1 MKIGE
6 LATATG
12 TLVETVRFYEREG
25 LLPAPSRSGGNYRV
39 YDEAHV
45 ARVAFIRRCRTLDM
59 NLDEIRTLLRFKD
72 APADDCGEVNTLLD
86 EHIGHVATRIK
97 ELRKLEVELRALR
110 ATCTEAQTAVQCG
123 ILKKLSDSDR
133 ASNRAAPSRERQH
146 VGQVHGRAR
155 TPTVSRTGK

>member
-6 LATATG
+6 LATATA
-12 TLVETVRFYEREG
+12 TPVETVRFYEREG

-39 YDEAHV
+39 YDATHV

-59 NLDEIRTLLRFKD
+59 NLPEIRTLLRFKD

-97 ELRKLEVELRALR
+97 ELRKLEVDLRALR
-110 ATCTEAQTAVQCG
+110 ATCTDAQAAVQCG
-123 ILKKLSDSDR
+123 ILKKLSVSDTVVPPR
-133 ASNRAAPSRERQH
+133 GRQH
-146 VGQVHGRAR
+146 VGQVHGRAGVAR
-155 TPTVSRTGK
+155 QTRAGK